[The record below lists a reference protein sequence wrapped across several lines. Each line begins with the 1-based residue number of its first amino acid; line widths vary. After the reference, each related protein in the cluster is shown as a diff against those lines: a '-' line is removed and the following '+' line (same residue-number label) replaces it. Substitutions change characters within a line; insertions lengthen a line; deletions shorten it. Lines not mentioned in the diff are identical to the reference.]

1 MSGDWLSINL
11 LTVKPHNVACNV
23 HVVNF
28 LPKFS
33 PNWMMLL
40 YTDLSTDTEL
50 DIKSLLKEN
59 VMIFCACSMPN

>member
-11 LTVKPHNVACNV
+11 LTEKPHNVAYNV

-28 LPKFS
+28 LPTFS

-40 YTDLSTDTEL
+40 TDLSRDTEL